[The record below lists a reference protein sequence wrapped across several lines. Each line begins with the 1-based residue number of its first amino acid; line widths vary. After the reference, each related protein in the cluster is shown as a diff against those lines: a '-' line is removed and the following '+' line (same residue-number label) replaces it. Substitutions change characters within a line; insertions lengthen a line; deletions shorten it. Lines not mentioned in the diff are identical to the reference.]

1 MKIIIF
7 VGILLLSFSGVAQDL
22 TYKVNGKITNFETK
36 KSEAGVTISMI
47 SNGKVLASTT
57 TTSNGKYELKVDSPL
72 KLSFQVVYSKSG
84 LVTKK
89 VGFDGSKMNDED
101 IPAGIEF
108 ALPTLDMELFSER
121 PNVDFSF
128 LNTEQVASFFWDN
141 SKMVVNY
148 DTAASAK
155 TKKKIE
161 DALASAGNKAAEEDA
176 KYQAAVKA
184 GEGLYNQKKYED
196 ALAKYEEASS
206 IKPKEPVPLA
216 KIAELDK
223 LIKDQKNQAQA
234 SAQLETEYK
243 NLISAA
249 DNLRDQKKYT
259 ESLTK
264 YNEALKKKDD
274 AYPKAEIAK
283 LNKLIE
289 DQKAAAAKDAEFE
302 NLKKEGM
309 ALATSKKW
317 SEAKGKLNQALAIK
331 ADAAITQ
338 KIKEIDAELLKESA
352 DKQKTEKYNAAMT
365 LADGLVK
372 SGKYVEAKTKY
383 TEAGTIDPSQTLPK
397 TKIAEVNELI
407 AKQGA
412 EADKK
417 AKIEKLITEG
427 NTAFGK
433 NDLTTAKSKF
443 EEVLTND
450 SGNTI
455 ATAKLK
461 EINSK
466 LDAAKGQAE
475 KDAQF
480 ETLKKEGMAL
490 ATAKKYNEAKIKL
503 QQAVDMKPDA
513 AISQKIKDI
522 DDILKAEQAKSSAE
536 ENYKRIL
543 SEASTLESSKNYD
556 GAIAKY
562 KEALTLKP
570 TEVLPKTKITELEK
584 LKKEAAGQSQAE
596 AQKTALYNSHM
607 TNGAKNLSE
616 KKYKQALT
624 DFQNALSVKPGDS
637 NAQGKISEVQQI
649 LDDLENSANK
659 DEQDRKNF
667 AKLVAEG
674 DRLFK
679 AEDYMA
685 AKSSYEKALV
695 IISDDTRV
703 LKQVSE
709 CDRLEKLKGD
719 KEGSAEYKK
728 LLSVADKKFN
738 EKDYLKAKEYYER
751 ALTIKSN
758 DPYPK
763 AKLLEIE
770 KLLNPTKE
778 VVKNTVPVEP
788 EKLKDLGI
796 PYDKSE
802 EQGMADLKAAQIA
815 RENEHNR
822 TLKEGIQVVIDAQDE
837 KSLHK
842 QQEQLE
848 TTAGVVA
855 LQTKL
860 AAESQDQS
868 DKHQDVIELNK
879 SVEKQIN
886 DFNVEANTMEHS
898 DHLNIQEKMDLIAV
912 ENDAEFT
919 ESLNQYMSK
928 GDEMKQHNG
937 ALADANVEQ
946 SQKYDQVNQAS
957 IVGIREVEKQ
967 IVEKQIDDKESRI
980 LVEERIETIVEKAIQ
995 EESDSHTKETSENL
1009 GTKGQITTAYNNM
1022 GANFE
1027 LDIENGKETQ
1037 NNLEEIKRDVQESKD
1052 AGVQKDVEDGATVTQ
1067 QMVDLNKKLAL
1078 EVVSNDER
1086 LQMSN
1091 EVLKLSNK
1099 DLNDKLVD
1107 DYNKEMVKYLASQQ
1121 SINEKTKVVAEQ
1133 ETTSNDKL
1141 IENNGLIKDMTT
1153 TLQDDLIE
1161 TENGQVEKHQ
1171 STQQALNEKHNQTVA
1186 DKPIVANALGAEY
1199 PEGVSQESFTQNDEN
1214 GLMKAI
1220 ITRRVVV
1227 VAGKGDVYVKTQTLG
1242 NITYTKN
1249 GKPTTEMT
1257 WQRETQGP
1265 HLKKNY

>member
-1 MKIIIF
+1 MKILLF
-7 VGILLLSFSGVAQDL
+7 LGAILFSFLVEAQNF
-22 TYKVNGKITNFETK
+22 TVTFAGKIENFDTK
-36 KSEAGVTISMI
+36 KAEGGVTVSAM
-47 SNGKVLASTT
+47 SGGKVLGSGQSA
-57 TTSNGKYELKVDSPL
+57 SNGKYGFETEAAKGSTIQLIISKPGFVSKRVDISL
-72 KLSFQVVYSKSG
+72 AG
-84 LVTKK
+84 I
-89 VGFDGSKMNDED
+89 NDED
-101 IPAGIEF
+101 LPADGVIPFTIPGQIF
-108 ALPTLDMELFSER
+108 AER
-121 PNVDFSF
+121 PGVDFSF
-128 LNTEQVASFFWDN
+128 TKNEPVLLVNWDGT
-141 SKMVVNY
+141 SQQFMFEP
-148 DTAASAK
+148 SAK
-155 TKKKIE
+155 TKKKI
-161 DALASAGNKAAEEDA
+161 DDLLASGANKATEDEA

-184 GEGLYNQKKYED
+184 GEGLYNQKKYEE

-259 ESLTK
+259 ESLAK

-331 ADAAITQ
+331 ADATITQ
-338 KIKEIDAELLKESA
+338 KIKEIDAELAKESA

-372 SGKYVEAKTKY
+372 SGKYVEAKAKY

-397 TKIAEVNELI
+397 TKIAEVNDLI

-412 EADKK
+412 EAEKK
-417 AKIEKLITEG
+417 AKIDKLIAEG

-433 NDLTTAKSKF
+433 NDLATAKSKF

-450 SGNTI
+450 AGNTI

-461 EINSK
+461 EINTK

-480 ETLKKEGMAL
+480 ESLKKEGMAL

-570 TEVLPKTKITELEK
+570 TEILPKTKITELEK

-659 DEQDRKNF
+659 DDEAKKNF
-667 AKLVAEG
+667 DKLVAEA

-679 AEDYMA
+679 IKDYMS
-685 AKSSYEKALV
+685 AKAVYEKALA
-695 IISDDTRV
+695 IISTDQRV
-703 LKQVSE
+703 IKQVSE
-709 CDRLEKLKGD
+709 CDRLEKVISATEAD
-719 KEGSAEYKK
+719 KEYNKIISA
-728 LLSVADKKFN
+728 ADKKFN

-751 ALTIKSN
+751 ALKNRLT

-770 KLLNPTKE
+770 KLLNPTPD
-778 VVKNTVPVEP
+778 VVKTNVPVEP

-802 EQGMADLKAAQIA
+802 EQGMADLRAAQIA
-815 RENEHNR
+815 RENDHNK
-822 TLKEGIQVVIDAQDE
+822 TLKEGIQVVIDSQDE
-837 KSLHK
+837 KSEQK

-848 TTAGVVA
+848 TTAGIVD
-855 LQTKL
+855 LQSKL
-860 AAESQDQS
+860 AAETQDQS

-898 DHLNIQEKMDLIAV
+898 DHLNIQEKMDLVAV
-912 ENDAEFT
+912 ENDEAFS
-919 ESLNQYMSK
+919 ESLNQYMNK
-928 GDEMKQHNG
+928 GDEMKQHNST
-937 ALADANVEQ
+937 LADANVEQ
-946 SQKYDQVNQAS
+946 TQKYDDVNQAS

-967 IVEKQIDDKESRI
+967 IHEKQIDDKESR
-980 LVEERIETIVEKAIQ
+980 LAVEERIETIVDKSVQLETDLI
-995 EESDSHTKETSENL
+995 DKENVQNL
-1009 GTKGQITTAYNNM
+1009 DTKGKITAADKNM
-1022 GANFE
+1022 GTNFE
-1027 LDIENGKETQ
+1027 LDVQNSKETL
-1037 NNLEEIKRDVQESKD
+1037 NDLEKIKHEVQESKD
-1052 AGVQKDVEDGATVTQ
+1052 ISAQKDIENGDQVTQ
-1067 QMVDLNKKLAL
+1067 QMVELNTKLAD
-1078 EVVSNDER
+1078 EVMSNNEQ
-1086 LQMSN
+1086 LQMST
-1091 EVLKLSNK
+1091 EVLKLASK

-1107 DYNKEMVKYLASQQ
+1107 DYNKEMVKHLASQQ
-1121 SINEKTKVVAEQ
+1121 ALNEKTKVVNDS
-1133 ETTSNDKL
+1133 ETASTDKL
-1141 IENNGLIKDMTT
+1141 IENNGLIKDMATS
-1153 TLQDDLIE
+1153 LQD
-1161 TENGQVEKHQ
+1161 ENLDKEASQVEKHQ
-1171 STQQALNEKHNQTVA
+1171 NTQQALNEKHNEVTA
-1186 DKPIVANALGAEY
+1186 EKPVVANALGAQY

-1227 VAGKGDVYVKTQTLG
+1227 IAGKGDVYVKTQTLG

-1257 WQRETQGP
+1257 WQKETQGP